1 MKLFKLTSPVGI
13 ALTVAGV
20 VLALSPEA
28 RKATRRLVVKGTAA
42 LLGAVDSVKDATA
55 GTIEGAKHTM
65 IETKE
70 HLLEPMA
77 ETVSDA
83 AASTTYV
90 MTHTLEQA
98 GASVVEETHLHQ

>member
-42 LLGAVDSVKDATA
+42 LLGAVDSVKDAT
-55 GTIEGAKHTM
+55 TDTMETAKHTM

-70 HLLEPMA
+70 HVFEPLA
-77 ETVSDA
+77 ETV
-83 AASTTYV
+83 
-90 MTHTLEQA
+90 THTVANTTNAVVNTMEQA
-98 GASVVEETHLHQ
+98 SAAVVEGTPLHQ